1 MIKTDKNNLF
11 CVKPNG
17 YACAHNA
24 RDCKPCGFRLL
35 HYVRRL
41 RSVPARFTQ
50 NKEKPLKTHVQC
62 KRFECQLQKVMSHG
76 FFMVFLLLRVKR
88 PVTAVAAG
96 IKGETKAGRL
106 SGSTLRPA
114 ANPIGLHPQQVF

>member
-1 MIKTDKNNLF
+1 MLSS
-11 CVKPNG
+11 
-17 YACAHNA
+17 
-24 RDCKPCGFRLL
+24 L
-35 HYVRRL
+35 RL
-41 RSVPARFTQ
+41 RSVPARPTQ
-50 NKEKPLKTHVQC
+50 NKEKTRKNPFPMKHQPVAFETI
-62 KRFECQLQKVMSHG
+62 KRSHG
-76 FFMVFLLLRVKR
+76 FFMVFPLLRVKR